1 MASEFHWY
9 ELRTSDPAA
18 AAAFYAKV
26 VGWSVTNAGSP
37 EYPYRIMNTDKGGVA
52 GIGVIPPVPTAKPGW
67 IGYVAIDDVDAY
79 AVKLAKAGGTVHTQ
93 PTDIPGILRF
103 ADVADSQGADFVI
116 YHGFADGAPP
126 TGGANEPG
134 YMGWRELIATEA
146 GAAFDF
152 YSGLFGWTK
161 GEAFDMGPMGP
172 YQLFAA
178 GGANIGGMMTQPDKG
193 DRSHWN
199 YYFRVDSTNAAIERL
214 QAAGGTLVNGPQQVP
229 SGEFVAQAKDPQ
241 GLTFCVVSVNA

>member
-9 ELRTSDPAA
+9 ELRTSDPKA
-18 AAAFYAKV
+18 AAAFYTKV
-26 VGWSVTNAGSP
+26 VGWGTMDAGSP
-37 EYPYRIMNTDKGGVA
+37 EFPYTVMTTDKGGVA
-52 GIGVIPPVPTAKPGW
+52 GIGVVPPVPTAKPGW
-67 IGYVAIDDVDAY
+67 IGYVAVDDVDAY

-93 PTDIPGILRF
+93 PADIPGILRY
-103 ADVADSQGADFVI
+103 ADVADSQGTDFVI
-116 YHGFADGAPP
+116 YHGFAAEGPP
-126 TGGANEPG
+126 QGQGEPG

-161 GEAFDMGPMGP
+161 GEAFDMGPMGS

-178 GGANIGGMMTQPDKG
+178 GGANIGGMMTRQYQGEPP
-193 DRSHWN
+193 RWN

-214 QAAGGTLVNGPQQVP
+214 KAAGGTVVNGPQQVP
-229 SGEFVAQAKDPQ
+229 SGEFVVQARDPQ
-241 GLTFCVVSVNA
+241 GLTFCLVSVNA